1 MNGKFPG
8 EIRDASRNS
17 MDLLDLPQSEMS
29 QSDNSLLLYAQGV
42 KGSCVFQK
50 DDSYQLALIFL
61 QQGHFFLEQKGN
73 QREVPSQ
80 SVFFLDP
87 SEDFC
92 LNFVEDSNFY
102 LLLISS
108 SVWSSHMVYRP
119 SQLLGVRISL
129 QNNLGKTSL
138 DTLRAVRRMLKKAH
152 PLELES
158 MCIGFLY
165 ILMPLIAQFRR
176 QAKGLDGTLTK
187 HEILRQKVESYLK
200 ENLNNKELTATEVAS
215 VFSISSRQLNNI
227 YSPSGTTVMARL
239 KELRLS
245 EAARKLREHRYQ
257 KRSVREI
264 SELCGFGSFENFC
277 RSFKSHFGV
286 SATEWKA
293 KRLPNVLNAVPEIS
307 TLES

>member
-8 EIRDASRNS
+8 EIRDAPRNS

-29 QSDNSLLLYAQGV
+29 QSDNSLLLYAQDV

-50 DDSYQLALIFL
+50 DDSYQLAFIFL

-80 SVFFLDP
+80 SVFFVDP

-129 QNNLGKTSL
+129 QK
-138 DTLRAVRRMLKKAH
+138 DRK
-152 PLELES
+152 
-158 MCIGFLY
+158 
-165 ILMPLIAQFRR
+165 
-176 QAKGLDGTLTK
+176 
-187 HEILRQKVESYLK
+187 
-200 ENLNNKELTATEVAS
+200 S
-215 VFSISSRQLNNI
+215 V
-227 YSPSGTTVMARL
+227 V
-239 KELRLS
+239 
-245 EAARKLREHRYQ
+245 
-257 KRSVREI
+257 
-264 SELCGFGSFENFC
+264 
-277 RSFKSHFGV
+277 
-286 SATEWKA
+286 
-293 KRLPNVLNAVPEIS
+293 
-307 TLES
+307 

>member
-1 MNGKFPG
+1 M
-8 EIRDASRNS
+8 
-17 MDLLDLPQSEMS
+17 
-29 QSDNSLLLYAQGV
+29 
-42 KGSCVFQK
+42 
-50 DDSYQLALIFL
+50 
-61 QQGHFFLEQKGN
+61 
-73 QREVPSQ
+73 
-80 SVFFLDP
+80 
-87 SEDFC
+87 
-92 LNFVEDSNFY
+92 
-102 LLLISS
+102 
-108 SVWSSHMVYRP
+108 
-119 SQLLGVRISL
+119 
-129 QNNLGKTSL
+129 

-165 ILMPLIAQFRR
+165 IFMPLIAQFRR

-187 HEILRQKVESYLK
+187 REILRQKVESYLK
-200 ENLNNKELTATEVAS
+200 ENLKNKELTATDIAS
-215 VFSISSRQLNNI
+215 FFSISSRQLTNI

-293 KRLPNVLNAVPEIS
+293 KKTS
-307 TLES
+307 